1 MKKRID
7 FMVTAFRDG
16 FQSVYGARVFTKD
29 FIPAVEAA
37 VEAGITHFEAGGG
50 ARFQSLYFYCNE
62 DAFDMMDQFRAA
74 VGPDVNLQTLAR
86 GTNVVGLESQSRDII
101 DLHSKLFTKHG
112 ISTIRNFDA
121 LNDVN
126 NLIYSGERIVAA
138 GAKHEV
144 CITMMELPP
153 GATGAHDP
161 EFYMSVLRNIMD
173 AGIKYDSVCFKDAS
187 GTSAPAKVY
196 ETIKQARALLGED
209 ARIVFHSHETAGT
222 SIVGYKAAI
231 EAGANQIDLS
241 MSPVSGGTSQP
252 DIVTMW
258 HALRGTD
265 YDLGIDIN
273 KIMDAEEVFKNCM
286 KDYFMPPEAKSVE
299 PLMPFSPMPGGAL
312 TANTQMM
319 RDNGILDRYHEVT
332 AAMGEVIEKGGYGT
346 SVTPVSQFYFQQAFN
361 NVIFGPW
368 KKIADGYGKMVLGY
382 FGKTPVKPDAEIV
395 KISAKQLGLEPT
407 IKIPVDINDADPEK
421 GMKIATKRLKDAKL
435 PVTDENIFISATCKE
450 KGITFLQGNAKIGVR
465 KIDPKAPEETVV
477 PAKSAEKTPT
487 EFTVKVNA
495 NEYNVE
501 MKDNKAVVNGV
512 EYDIAVK
519 EGLSAKPAKPALKAA
534 PSKEAPVKT
543 LSAATAPA
551 AAPVAGGKKIIEA
564 PLPGLILKIVKNVGD
579 RVEEDD
585 VIMIVESMKMETEIN
600 APSAGTIA
608 DLPLKEGSQIVAG
621 DTLAVITADAAP
633 GLKSAPAPKSTAPMA
648 APVVKTAPKTVKPV
662 KTLGTPAPVKTA
674 PSPSVS
680 SGGNQVV
687 VEAPLPGL
695 VLKMIKNIG
704 DPIEEDEV
712 IMVVESMKMETEINS
727 TATGTITDIPVKE
740 GDQIIAGDKLA
751 VIN

>member
-1 MKKRID
+1 MKKRVD

-37 VEAGITHFEAGGG
+37 VDAGITHFEAGGG

-74 VGPDVNLQTLAR
+74 VGPDINLQTLAR
-86 GTNVVGLESQSRDII
+86 GTNVVGLESQSRDVI
-101 DLHSKLFTKHG
+101 DLHAKMFTKHG
-112 ISTIRNFDA
+112 ITTIRNFDA

-144 CITMMELPP
+144 CVTMMELPP

-161 EFYMSVLRNIMD
+161 EFYMGVLKNILD

-187 GTSAPAKVY
+187 GTSVPSKVY
-196 ETIKQARALLGED
+196 ETIRQARELLGSE

-222 SIVGYKAAI
+222 SIATYKAAI

-241 MSPVSGGTSQP
+241 MAPVSGGTGQP

-258 HALRGTD
+258 HALRGTE

-273 KIMDAEEVFKNCM
+273 KIMKAEEVFKTCM

-361 NVIFGPW
+361 NVMFGSW

-382 FGKTPVKPDAEIV
+382 FGKTPVSPDPEIIKLAE
-395 KISAKQLGLEPT
+395 KQLGLKPT
-407 IKIPVDINDADPEK
+407 TEIPVDINDADPEK
-421 GMKIATKRLKDAKL
+421 GIEIATKRLKDANL
-435 PVTDENIFISATCKE
+435 PVTDENVFISATCKE
-450 KGITFLQGNAKIGVR
+450 KGITFLKGDAKVGVR
-465 KIDPKAPEETVV
+465 KIDPNEKKEAPAPSIAPNT
-477 PAKSAEKTPT
+477 AT
-487 EFTVKVNA
+487 EFTVQVNA

-501 MKDNKAVVNGV
+501 IKGSRAIVNGV
-512 EYDIAVK
+512 AYDISVK
-519 EGLSAKPAKPALKAA
+519 EGLSKGKTTPAA
-534 PSKEAPVKT
+534 PSPKEAPVIASPVK
-543 LSAATAPA
+543 AVPA
-551 AAPVAGGKKIIEA
+551 VPGGKKVVEA

-579 RVEEDD
+579 RVEEDE

-600 APSAGTIA
+600 SPAAGTVA
-608 DLPLKEGSQIVAG
+608 ELPMSENSQIVAG
-621 DTLAVITADAAP
+621 DTLAVITADAVPGSAGIAGPKVIAP
-633 GLKSAPAPKSTAPMA
+633 QVKTVSSAPKKVVPAPAKKLGSPAPVQA
-648 APVVKTAPKTVKPV
+648 APVA
-662 KTLGTPAPVKTA
+662 AA
-674 PSPSVS
+674 S
-680 SGGNQVV
+680 SGGGDKVI

-695 VLKMIKNIG
+695 VLRMEKSVG
-704 DPIEEDEV
+704 DSVEEDEV

-727 TATGTITDIPVKE
+727 TAAGKISDIPVKE
-740 GDQIIAGDKLA
+740 GDQIVAGDTLA

>member
-1 MKKRID
+1 MKKQVD

-37 VEAGITHFEAGGG
+37 VDAGITHFEAGGG

-62 DAFDMMDQFRAA
+62 DAFDMMDQFRAS
-74 VGPDVNLQTLAR
+74 VGPDINLQTLAR
-86 GTNVVGLESQSRDII
+86 GTNVVGLESQSRDVI
-101 DLHSKLFTKHG
+101 DLHAKMFTKHG

-144 CITMMELPP
+144 CVTMMELPP

-161 EFYMSVLRNIMD
+161 EFYMGVLHNILD
-173 AGIKYDSVCFKDAS
+173 AGIKYDSICFKDAS

-196 ETIKQARALLGED
+196 ETIKQARALLGKD

-222 SIVGYKAAI
+222 SIIGYKAAI
-231 EAGANQIDLS
+231 EAGADQIDLS
-241 MSPVSGGTSQP
+241 MAPVSGGTGQP

-265 YDLGIDIN
+265 YDLGVDIN

-361 NVIFGPW
+361 NVMMGPW
-368 KKIADGYGKMVLGY
+368 KKIANGYGKMVLGY
-382 FGKTPVKPDAEIV
+382 FGRTPVDPDPEIV
-395 KISAKQLGLEPT
+395 KLASKQLGLEPT
-407 IKIPVDINDADPEK
+407 TKIPVDINDADPEK
-421 GMKIATKRLKDAKL
+421 GIKVATKRLKDANL
-435 PVTDENIFISATCKE
+435 AVTDENVFISSTCKE

-465 KIDPKAPEETVV
+465 KIDPNVKEKEAAASTAKA
-477 PAKSAEKTPT
+477 PT

-501 MKDNKAVVNGV
+501 MKGNKAVVNGV

-519 EGLSAKPAKPALKAA
+519 EGLSAKPAKTTLKAV
-534 PSKEAPVKT
+534 PSTAAPVKT
-543 LSAATAPA
+543 LSAKAAPA
-551 AAPVAGGKKIIEA
+551 ATQVPGGKKTIEA
-564 PLPGLILKIVKNVGD
+564 PLPGLILKILKNVGD
-579 RVEEDD
+579 RVDEDD

-600 APSAGTIA
+600 APASGTIT
-608 DLPLKEGSQIVAG
+608 DLPMKENSQIVAG

-633 GLKSAPAPKSTAPMA
+633 AVKITPAPKAAAPMA
-648 APVVKTAPKTVKPV
+648 APSIKTAPKAVTHV
-662 KTLGTPAPVKTA
+662 KTMGTPAPIKTGA
-674 PSPSVS
+674 PSPAAS

-695 VLKMIKNIG
+695 VLKMIRNVG

-727 TATGTITDIPVKE
+727 TAAGTITDIPVKE
-740 GDQIIAGDKLA
+740 GDQISAGDKLA

>member
-1 MKKRID
+1 MKKRVD

-29 FIPAVEAA
+29 FLPAVEAA
-37 VEAGITHFEAGGG
+37 VDAGITHFEAGGG

-86 GTNVVGLESQSRDII
+86 GTNVVGLESQSRDVI
-101 DLHSKLFTKHG
+101 DLHAKMFTKHG

-144 CITMMELPP
+144 CVTMMELPP

-161 EFYMSVLRNIMD
+161 QFYMGVLRNILD
-173 AGIKYDSVCFKDAS
+173 AGIKYDSICFKDAS

-196 ETIKQARALLGED
+196 ETIKQARSLLGKE

-222 SIVGYKAAI
+222 SILGYKAAI
-231 EAGANQIDLS
+231 EAGVNQVDLS
-241 MSPVSGGTSQP
+241 MAPVSGGTGQP
-252 DIVTMW
+252 DIITMW
-258 HALRGTD
+258 HALRGTE

-273 KIMDAEEVFKNCM
+273 KIMKAEEVFKTCM

-319 RDNGILDRYHEVT
+319 RDNGILNRYNEVT

-361 NVIFGPW
+361 NVMMGPW

-382 FGKTPVKPDAEIV
+382 FGKTPVAPDPEIV
-395 KISAKQLGLEPT
+395 KLAEKQLGLKPT
-407 IKIPVDINDADPEK
+407 TKVPVDINDADPEK
-421 GMKIATKRLKDAKL
+421 GIKIATKRLKDAGL

-450 KGITFLQGNAKIGVR
+450 KGITFLNGDAKIGVR
-465 KIDPKAPEETVV
+465 KIDPNSKEASSTSNTKAV
-477 PAKSAEKTPT
+477 T
-487 EFTVKVNA
+487 EFTVKVNQ

-501 MKDNKAVVNGV
+501 MKGSKALVNGV
-512 EYDIAVK
+512 EYNVSVK
-519 EGLSAKPAKPALKAA
+519 EGLSAKP
-534 PSKEAPVKT
+534 VQKT
-543 LSAATAPA
+543 VQPAPA
-551 AAPVAGGKKIIEA
+551 APTNTTTKSAPVPGGKKTIEA
-564 PLPGLILKIVKNVGD
+564 PLPGIVLKILKGVGD
-579 RVEEDD
+579 RVEEDE

-600 APSAGTIA
+600 ATASGTIS
-608 DLPLKEGSQIVAG
+608 DIPIKESDQIVAG
-621 DTLAVITADAAP
+621 DTLVIITADASA
-633 GLKSAPAPKSTAPMA
+633 SAPIPA
-648 APVVKTAPKTVKPV
+648 AKPV
-662 KTLGTPAPVKTA
+662 PVQKSTPAPAAKAAPAAKPVSVPGTVPVKA
-674 PSPSVS
+674 AS
-680 SGGNQVV
+680 SGGKQVV
-687 VEAPLPGL
+687 VEAPLPGI
-695 VLKMIKNIG
+695 VLKLIKNTG

-712 IMVVESMKMETEINS
+712 IMIIESMKMETEII
-727 TATGTITDIPVKE
+727 ATGTGTLTELSVKE
-740 GDQIIAGDKLA
+740 GDQISAGDKLA

>member
-1 MKKRID
+1 MKKKVD

-37 VEAGITHFEAGGG
+37 AEAGITHFEAGGG

-74 VGPDVNLQTLAR
+74 VGPDINLQTLAR
-86 GTNVVGLESQSRDII
+86 GSNVVGLESQSRDVI
-101 DLHSKLFTKHG
+101 DLHAKMFTKHG

-144 CITMMELPP
+144 CVTMMELPP

-161 EFYMSVLRNIMD
+161 EFYMSVLKNIMD

-196 ETIKQARALLGED
+196 ETIKKARALLGSD

-222 SIVGYKAAI
+222 SIITYKAAI

-241 MSPVSGGTSQP
+241 MAPVSGGTSQP
-252 DIVTMW
+252 DIITMW

-273 KIMDAEEVFKNCM
+273 KIMKAEEVFKGCM
-286 KDYFMPPEAKSVE
+286 KDYFMPPEALSVE

-319 RDNGILDRYHEVT
+319 RDNGIMNKYHDVT

-361 NVIFGPW
+361 NVMFGPW

-382 FGKTPVKPDAEIV
+382 FGKTPVTPDSEIMKLAE
-395 KISAKQLGLEPT
+395 KQLGLKPT
-407 IKIPVDINDADPEK
+407 TKIPVDINDADPEK
-421 GMKIATKRLKDAKL
+421 GIIVAEKRLKDANL
-435 PVTDENIFISATCKE
+435 PVNDENVFISATCKE

-465 KIDPKAPEETVV
+465 KIDPEAKKTEVTAKPSEKAPTD
-477 PAKSAEKTPT
+477 
-487 EFTVKVNA
+487 FTVQVNA

-501 MKDNKAVVNGV
+501 MKGNKAIVNGV
-512 EYDIAVK
+512 EYNISVK
-519 EGLSAKPAKPALKAA
+519 EGLSAEPVQKPMQKTAQPA
-534 PSKEAPVKT
+534 SVKT
-543 LSAATAPA
+543 PAVKTAPA
-551 AAPVAGGKKIIEA
+551 AAPVPGGKKSIEA
-564 PLPGLILKIVKNVGD
+564 PLPGILLKILKNIGD
-579 RVEEDD
+579 RVEEDE

-600 APSAGTIA
+600 APSSGTISE
-608 DLPLKEGSQIVAG
+608 LPIKENSQIVAG
-621 DTLAVITADAAP
+621 DTLVILTADAS
-633 GLKSAPAPKSTAPMA
+633 SAPAAAPKVIHSAQTATVQKAAQPVKAAPAARTAPTPKA
-648 APVVKTAPKTVKPV
+648 APAEP
-662 KTLGTPAPVKTA
+662 
-674 PSPSVS
+674 VS
-680 SGGNQVV
+680 SGGEKVV

-695 VLKMIKNIG
+695 VLKMIKNVG
-704 DPIEEDEV
+704 DIIEEDEV
-712 IMVVESMKMETEINS
+712 IMIVESMKMETEINS
-727 TATGTITDIPVKE
+727 TTAGTITDIPVKT
-740 GDQIIAGDKLA
+740 GDQIVAGDTLA

>member
-1 MKKRID
+1 
-7 FMVTAFRDG
+7 MVTAFRDG

-37 VEAGITHFEAGGG
+37 VDAGITHFEAGGG

-74 VGPDVNLQTLAR
+74 VGPDINLQTLAR
-86 GTNVVGLESQSRDII
+86 GTNVVGLESQSRDVI
-101 DLHSKLFTKHG
+101 DLHAKMFTKHG

-144 CITMMELPP
+144 CVTMMELPP

-196 ETIKQARALLGED
+196 ETIKQARSLLGAD
-209 ARIVFHSHETAGT
+209 ARIAFHTHETAGT
-222 SIVGYKAAI
+222 SIVSYKAAI

-241 MSPVSGGTSQP
+241 MAPVSGGTSQP

-258 HALRGTD
+258 HALRGTE
-265 YDLGIDIN
+265 YDLGVDIN
-273 KIMDAEEVFKNCM
+273 KIMNAEEVFKNCM
-286 KDYFMPPEAKSVE
+286 KDYFMPPEGKKVE

-319 RDNGILDRYHEVT
+319 RDNGIMDKYHDVT

-361 NVIFGPW
+361 NVMFGSW

-382 FGKTPVKPDAEIV
+382 FGKTPVAPDPEIMKLAE
-395 KISAKQLGLEPT
+395 KQLGLKPT
-407 IKIPVDINDADPEK
+407 TKIPVDINDADPEK
-421 GMKIATKRLKDAKL
+421 GIKVATKRLKDAKL
-435 PVTDENIFISATCKE
+435 PVNDENVFISATCKD

-465 KIDPKAPEETVV
+465 KIDPAAKKEEASPKKT
-477 PAKSAEKTPT
+477 SEKTPT
-487 EFTVKVNA
+487 DFTVNVNA

-501 MKDNKAVVNGV
+501 MKGNKAIVNGI
-512 EYDIAVK
+512 EYNISVK
-519 EGLSAKPAKPALKAA
+519 EGLSTKPVQKTAQP
-534 PSKEAPVKT
+534 APVEAQPEK
-543 LSAATAPA
+543 SVPAPA
-551 AAPVAGGKKIIEA
+551 AVPIPGGEKSIEA
-564 PLPGLILKIVKNVGD
+564 PLPGIVLKILKNVGD
-579 RVEEDD
+579 RIEEDE

-600 APSAGTIA
+600 APSSGTISE
-608 DLPLKEGSQIVAG
+608 LPIKEGSQIVAG
-621 DTLAVITADAAP
+621 DTMVVITADASSAP
-633 GLKSAPAPKSTAPMA
+633 SAAPKVMPAARTATVQKIAQPVKAAPVERKAPAPKA
-648 APVVKTAPKTVKPV
+648 APA
-662 KTLGTPAPVKTA
+662 A
-674 PSPSVS
+674 S
-680 SGGNQVV
+680 SGGQQVV

-695 VLKMIKNIG
+695 VLKMIKIVG

-712 IMVVESMKMETEINS
+712 IMIVESMKMETEINS
-727 TATGTITDIPVKE
+727 TTTGTITDIPVKE
-740 GDQIIAGDKLA
+740 GDQIIAGDTLA